1 MNIPRKEHKIVII
14 GDSHSRGCAWNLKPH
29 LRDKFEVSGLVKPGS
44 CTNILVEAAK
54 NDIMNLT
61 KSDAIIFC
69 GGSNDLGM
77 NNAKMA
83 LRHIT
88 DFMKMNNH
96 TIKCPSPS

>member
-1 MNIPRKEHKIVII
+1 
-14 GDSHSRGCAWNLKPH
+14 
-29 LRDKFEVSGLVKPGS
+29 
-44 CTNILVEAAK
+44 
-54 NDIMNLT
+54 MNLT

-88 DFMKMNNH
+88 DFIKINN
-96 TIKCPSPS
+96 TRLQNLTDILFIQFFCVYYLIL